1 MRLAQIGMLR
11 LTCALIPAVTL
22 PNVAESTGGT
32 GYVLVHH
39 AARPQFSPITILN
52 PVTYFGRL
60 PSNDVVLASAN
71 VSRRHAKLIV
81 TDLGVTVHDLDS
93 HNGIFLN
100 GKKVRSTP
108 VAPGDLLY
116 IGDVCV
122 ELRRNEHNPLDGRS
136 PPTAVHRDISDEDDS
151 RARCLAALQR
161 TADLAAGQSGDDT
174 AWLNEL
180 VQVMRELVEANVAVY
195 VEVHAD
201 GELAT
206 PIVLQPDGSR
216 GAAPVIWGVVQKAI
230 DTQQPVFTTEL
241 AESALVDVVKA
252 TDPRA
257 VIAVPV
263 VVRDAGVAAVV
274 FLARPVAGNVF
285 TELELDAIAA
295 MARVA
300 ALRLERALA
309 PAAVEAV
316 VDEAALISAQAKLA
330 AAEELI
336 AAEQREVQVLTA
348 RVHQLEGES
357 LKLRQQT
364 DLERQQALKA
374 AGERERDA
382 IARLEASLAEQK
394 KAATKDIAAAQK
406 EAERIKAELEKHKEA
421 LRSLDE
427 DRRLRATEAEKQKQ
441 RATEA
446 EDALVEARAAAAAAI
461 ARVADLEAAVR
472 AAKDAELRL
481 GASLAERTA
490 ADDAA
495 RDRLSALEAKGAEAD
510 ALRSALRTSLLP
522 TLVDHVEA
530 VATKSAAATTPPAAR
545 QVTALYLALSDFDA
559 FCDRAAA
566 DDVKTRLDR
575 FVAAVGARVPANG
588 GRIEQVIGHGHLAV
602 FGADADGVRAAVRCG
617 IEVAAIVDSEGDGA
631 GPCVVGGIHVGTAVG
646 GFFGGDDGV
655 AYVEAGV
662 PLIVARA
669 AIEQCPPG
677 KDGVPRGL
685 VVSEAVR
692 SVVHEDRALRVTR
705 LGQSWI
711 KGAGAPMHLAVI
723 EAETEGAA

>member
-1 MRLAQIGMLR
+1 MLA

-22 PNVAESTGGT
+22 TNVVESTGGT

-60 PSNDVVLASAN
+60 PSNDVVLASSN

-161 TADLAAGQSGDDT
+161 TADLTSSATANGDDT
-174 AWLNEL
+174 AWLTEL

-257 VIAVPV
+257 VIAVPF
-263 VVRDAGVAAVV
+263 VVRDGGVAGVV
-274 FLARPVAGNVF
+274 FLSRPVAGNVF
-285 TELELDAIAA
+285 TELELDAISA

-300 ALRLERALA
+300 ALRLERSLA

-316 VDEAALISAQAKLA
+316 VDDAALISAQAKLA

-394 KAATKDIAAAQK
+394 KAATKDVAAAQK
-406 EAERIKAELEKHKEA
+406 EAERIKAELEKHEEA

-446 EDALVEARAAAAAAI
+446 EDALVEARAAAAAAV
-461 ARVADLEAAVR
+461 ARVADLEAAVH
-472 AAKDAELRL
+472 AAKDAEQRL
-481 GASLAERTA
+481 GASLAERAA

-495 RDRLSALEAKGAEAD
+495 RDRLTALEAKGAEAD

-530 VATKSAAATTPPAAR
+530 VATKSAAATTPPTAR
-545 QVTALYLALSDFDA
+545 QVTALYLALADFDA

-575 FVAAVGARVPANG
+575 FVAAVAARVPANG

-631 GPCVVGGIHVGTAVG
+631 GPCVVGGIHVGTAMG

-692 SVVHEDRALRVTR
+692 SVVHADRALRITR

-711 KGAGAPMHLAVI
+711 KGAGAPLHLAVI